1 MKLSHRF
8 TALLAA
14 FSGLSLAL
22 PADAQQHA
30 PAPQTVEAA
39 PAPEPARPALW
50 KVADEDTT
58 IYLFGTIHLLPKGIA
73 WYDGALAKAF
83 DQSDELVT
91 EIPEIEPEGAGSA
104 VLKYGMLPAGQSLRG
119 LMTAR
124 EKAKFEAA
132 MRANGLPPASF
143 DRFKPWYAAVVLTT
157 VPLQRKGFDIEHGV
171 ESELADRNKTA
182 GRPRSG
188 LETLDYQLGLFNTLP
203 MKAQKKYLMDVIG
216 ALPTLDKDVAGM
228 VTAWQQGDE
237 AKLAALLNDE
247 QDDPG
252 LAKVLL
258 IDRNKTWASWIR
270 ARLDRPGTVFMAV
283 GAGHLGG
290 KGSVQDQLATK
301 GVKSSRV
308 Q

>member
-1 MKLSHRF
+1 M
-8 TALLAA
+8 
-14 FSGLSLAL
+14 
-22 PADAQQHA
+22 
-30 PAPQTVEAA
+30 
-39 PAPEPARPALW
+39 
-50 KVADEDTT
+50 
-58 IYLFGTIHLLPKGIA
+58 
-73 WYDGALAKAF
+73 
-83 DQSDELVT
+83 
-91 EIPEIEPEGAGSA
+91 
-104 VLKYGMLPAGQSLRG
+104 
-119 LMTAR
+119 
-124 EKAKFEAA
+124 
-132 MRANGLPPASF
+132 
-143 DRFKPWYAAVVLTT
+143 
-157 VPLQRKGFDIEHGV
+157 PLQRKGFDIEHGV

-237 AKLAALLNDE
+237 AKLAALLNAE